1 MALWGRFLLF
11 FQRKKIFRLTA
22 FSAER
27 YNEIESIEL
36 FVISFLDRSNK

>member
-1 MALWGRFLLF
+1 MGSFPSF